1 MNLSTFFFGIVALF
15 IATVSIFFDNVE
27 ASASPD
33 ALAAPDA
40 LADAEA
46 LPLALPKKSKFK
58 GSSGTGGK
66 KSKDKEPSKMDD
78 ILKFVSQ

>member
-1 MNLSTFFFGIVALF
+1 MNLSTLFFGIIAVF

-27 ASASPD
+27 ASPD

-46 LPLALPKKSKFK
+46 LPLALPKR
-58 GSSGTGGK
+58 GRYRGGGK
-66 KSKDKEPSKMDD
+66 RRKQPKK
-78 ILKFVSQ
+78 